1 MDSTLTDLRRV
12 LRRVLTGLWFAV
24 CLLLLVTI
32 LTVDCTAGERL
43 IRVLIFSG
51 QNNHNWKATTP
62 ELERIL
68 TDTGRFKVDVID
80 YPARCTAGFLSNYD
94 VILSNWKTYGANVTI
109 DEWRPQMR
117 EAFLDFL
124 RKGGGFVSIH
134 AACASFPDWPEY
146 QKIVGGTWG
155 TKTGHGLQ
163 HMFGVEYPIPDH
175 PIMNGLSPFLTTDE
189 LWHGMDLQPNATVV
203 AVGFSAKDTGGSG
216 CYEPVAMV
224 TQYGKGRGFNLV
236 LGNDLEGM
244 LSAGF
249 QALLIR
255 GTEWAS
261 MGR

>member
-1 MDSTLTDLRRV
+1 MNPLVLNFRRILCELRSALCLV
-12 LRRVLTGLWFAV
+12 LLAS
-24 CLLLLVTI
+24 I
-32 LTVDCTAGERL
+32 LTVDSIAGDRP
-43 IRVLIFSG
+43 IRVLIFAG
-51 QNNHNWKATTP
+51 QNNHDWKATTP
-62 ELERIL
+62 EIQRIL
-68 TDTGRFKVDVID
+68 TDTGRFKVDVTE
-80 YPARCTAGFLSNYD
+80 YPDRWSAGFFSNYD

-117 EAFLDFL
+117 EAFLSFI

-155 TKTGHGLQ
+155 NKTGHGLQ
-163 HMFGVEYPIPDH
+163 HLFGVKYTDPPH
-175 PIMNGLSPFLTTDE
+175 PIVRGLTPFLTTDE
-189 LWHGMDLQPNATVV
+189 LWHGMDLQPDATVV
-203 AVGFSAKDTGGSG
+203 AVAFSDKETGGSG

-236 LGNDLEGM
+236 LGNDMEGM
-244 LSAGF
+244 LSSGF

-261 MGR
+261 LGK